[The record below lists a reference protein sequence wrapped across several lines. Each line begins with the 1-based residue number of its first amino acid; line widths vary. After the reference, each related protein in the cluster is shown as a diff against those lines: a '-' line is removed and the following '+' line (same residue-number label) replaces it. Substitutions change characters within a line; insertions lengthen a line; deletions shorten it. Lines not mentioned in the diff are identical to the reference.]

1 MFHVKHLFEEH
12 KMSEKRLGR
21 GLDFLIPSSL
31 EKQLDSVS
39 QIQIK
44 QIKKNRFQPREFFN
58 EDKHK
63 ELALSIKENGVIQ
76 PILVRQEGGQ
86 FELIAGER
94 RLRACSSLGQ
104 ETIPAIVLN
113 ISDAQLLEFA
123 LVENIQREDL
133 NPMEE
138 ARAFQMF
145 VQFQGL
151 THEDIANRIG
161 KHRTYVTNSLRL
173 LDLPSKIQEYVSRGT
188 FSTGHARALLGLS
201 TEKEMFFACEAILN
215 NALTVRKTEELV
227 KSLLAKKG
235 PPPPQHKAIV
245 RPPHILSLEKKLR
258 EHFNTRVEI
267 QVKGNNKGRVSF
279 SFHSEKDLGRLFDL
293 LVSGDGLS
301 EFSSDSF

>member
-1 MFHVKHLFEEH
+1 MA
-12 KMSEKRLGR
+12 EKRLGR

-31 EKQLDSVS
+31 ETQADSVS
-39 QIQIK
+39 QIQIT
-44 QIKKNRFQPREFFN
+44 QIKKNRFQPREVFD
-58 EDKHK
+58 EDRHK
-63 ELALSIKENGVIQ
+63 ELASSIKENGVIQ

-86 FELIAGER
+86 YELIAGER
-94 RLRACSSLGQ
+94 RLRACSSLGH
-104 ETIPAIVLN
+104 ETIPAIILN

-173 LDLPSKIQEYVSRGT
+173 LDLPSRIQDEVSRGT
-188 FSTGHARALLGLS
+188 ISTGHARALLGLS
-201 TEKEMFFACEAILN
+201 TEKEMFLALEAILN
-215 NALTVRKTEELV
+215 DRLNVRKTEELV
-227 KSLLAKKG
+227 KVMTGQKG
-235 PPPPQHKAIV
+235 PPPPLAKTST

-267 QVKGNNKGRVSF
+267 QLKGSNKGRVSF

-293 LVSGDGLS
+293 FLTSGGRTDLS
-301 EFSSDSF
+301 SEAF